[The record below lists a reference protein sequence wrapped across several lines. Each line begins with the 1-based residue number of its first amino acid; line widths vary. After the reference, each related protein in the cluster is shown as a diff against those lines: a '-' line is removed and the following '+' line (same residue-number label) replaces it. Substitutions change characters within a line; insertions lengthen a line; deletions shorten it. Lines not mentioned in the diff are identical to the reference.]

1 MALYQPC
8 KIYSICHASTSFTIL
23 LLLPCQDPH
32 VAQCK
37 HRPITNGYKDL
48 PTKHLTA
55 WSSFLLHSWSTKVKQ
70 YHLHLFMETHTGKTQ
85 QHAKNILHLD
95 QWKSIYKKQW
105 PFFYP
110 LMSGRCFISSDVW
123 LSFIYCLKTNKKQI
137 IQWCWWEIP
146 LVNSYFKNCIIHC
159 FVYLH
164 EWCTFLWW
172 MQV

>member
-8 KIYSICHASTSFTIL
+8 KIYSICHASSSFTIL

-85 QHAKNILHLD
+85 QHAKNILHLE

-105 PFFYP
+105 PFF
-110 LMSGRCFISSDVW
+110 
-123 LSFIYCLKTNKKQI
+123 LSFDEWSLFHFFWCVAVFHLLLKNKQKTNYTVMLMRNPI
-137 IQWCWWEIP
+137 GE
-146 LVNSYFKNCIIHC
+146 
-159 FVYLH
+159 
-164 EWCTFLWW
+164 FLF
-172 MQV
+172 

>member
-32 VAQCK
+32 AAQCK

-85 QHAKNILHLD
+85 QHAKNICTL
-95 QWKSIYKKQW
+95 INGN
-105 PFFYP
+105 PFTKNNDLFFILWWVAAVSFL
-110 LMSGRCFISSDVW
+110 LMCGC
-123 LSFIYCLKTNKKQI
+123 LSFTA
-137 IQWCWWEIP
+137 
-146 LVNSYFKNCIIHC
+146 
-159 FVYLH
+159 
-164 EWCTFLWW
+164 
-172 MQV
+172 

>member
-8 KIYSICHASTSFTIL
+8 KIYSICHASSSFTIL

-32 VAQCK
+32 AAQCK

-55 WSSFLLHSWSTKVKQ
+55 WPSFLLHSWSTKVKQ

-105 PFFYP
+105 PFF
-110 LMSGRCFISSDVW
+110 
-123 LSFIYCLKTNKKQI
+123 LSFDEWPLFHFFWCVAVFHLLLKNKQKTNYTVMLMRNPI
-137 IQWCWWEIP
+137 GE
-146 LVNSYFKNCIIHC
+146 
-159 FVYLH
+159 
-164 EWCTFLWW
+164 FLF
-172 MQV
+172 

>member
-8 KIYSICHASTSFTIL
+8 KIYSICHASSSFTIL

-32 VAQCK
+32 AAQCK

-105 PFFYP
+105 PFF
-110 LMSGRCFISSDVW
+110 
-123 LSFIYCLKTNKKQI
+123 LSFDEWPLFRFLWCVAVFHLLLKNKQKTNYTVMLMRNPI
-137 IQWCWWEIP
+137 GE
-146 LVNSYFKNCIIHC
+146 
-159 FVYLH
+159 
-164 EWCTFLWW
+164 FLF
-172 MQV
+172 